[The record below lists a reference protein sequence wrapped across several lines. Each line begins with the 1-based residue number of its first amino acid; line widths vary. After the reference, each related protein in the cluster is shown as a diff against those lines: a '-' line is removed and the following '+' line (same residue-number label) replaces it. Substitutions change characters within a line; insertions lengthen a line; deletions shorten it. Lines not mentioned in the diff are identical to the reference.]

1 MFDDIFFSDSKVK
14 IITSSSYS
22 FMSLKYLI
30 EDHDDKKLKLELSEY
45 LPFCDS
51 GTVKIKDQN
60 SPAIE
65 WSKQILTTLGYQE
78 ESNNQFV
85 LKNDP
90 EEVDF
95 SHSIIYVPLS
105 YKEEGK
111 FKSILFSNFGKQLTF
126 WPFVSLKYPFNLN
139 GSSKGGGISIG
150 DSAKLRYS
158 IIEVIES
165 FIAALTDNI
174 ILIEKDLELQTS
186 TYGRTKY
193 DTYYVQ
199 NTHLI
204 KLKKFEGTVMP
215 PKIILRFTNG
225 VNFIDLSYRYN
236 VPLEF
241 IDELNENVKNNSCLR
256 FSQFFTSRIEFEKN
270 VQPSKLIDSIKKLAF
285 KHKIDF
291 SQN

>member
-1 MFDDIFFSDSKVK
+1 
-14 IITSSSYS
+14 
-22 FMSLKYLI
+22 MSLKYLI
-30 EDHDDKKLKLELSEY
+30 EDQNDKKLKLELSEY

-78 ESNNQFV
+78 ESNNQFI
-85 LKNDP
+85 LKNEP
-90 EEVDF
+90 QEINF

-111 FKSILFSNFGKQLTF
+111 FKSILFSNFGKQLSF
-126 WPFVSLKYPFNLN
+126 WPFITLKYPFNLN
-139 GSSKGGGISIG
+139 SSSKGGSISFG
-150 DSAKLRYS
+150 DSAKQRYS

-165 FIAALTDNI
+165 FVAALAENT

-204 KLKKFEGTVMP
+204 KLKEFEGTIMP
-215 PKIILRFTNG
+215 PKIILRFTKG
-225 VNFIDLSYRYN
+225 SNFIDVTYRYN

-241 IDELNENVKNNSCLR
+241 IEELNENVNNNSSLR
-256 FSQFFTSRIEFEKN
+256 FSQFFTTRIEFDKN
-270 VQPSKLIDSIKKLAF
+270 VQPSKLIDSIKNLAF
-285 KHKIDF
+285 KHKIQI